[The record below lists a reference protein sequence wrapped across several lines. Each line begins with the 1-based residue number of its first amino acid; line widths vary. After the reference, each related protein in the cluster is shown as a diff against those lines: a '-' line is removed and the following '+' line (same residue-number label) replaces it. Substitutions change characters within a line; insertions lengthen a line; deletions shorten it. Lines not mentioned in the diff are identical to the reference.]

1 MSLVQIMA
9 IKAHTKK
16 VFATLGKKINLKF
29 NLKERKKLLTCRC
42 GLNVTFSN
50 IVSGSESPQ

>member
-16 VFATLGKKINLKF
+16 VFATLGKKKKLKF
-29 NLKERKKLLTCRC
+29 NLKERKKTPY
-42 GLNVTFSN
+42 
-50 IVSGSESPQ
+50 VSVWVECHLQQHRLRK